1 MHRVN
6 FMVGYYKT
14 WKQMIVLFVI
24 ELKHLFVIELEVC
37 VCYRPRKDTIVIEV
51 KQLIRMSVIHGCD
64 MFENM
69 WKLLFNLL
77 IIYCDSFCWCR

>member
-1 MHRVN
+1 
-6 FMVGYYKT
+6 
-14 WKQMIVLFVI
+14 MIVLFVI

-69 WKLLFNLL
+69 
-77 IIYCDSFCWCR
+77 